1 LHVHRTGGMRRFL
14 GRHTAFRGH
23 RPRNAP
29 DRPGKRKGAGEMLSQ
44 RLLVQH
50 NLWFY
55 NNLMVEIRKALDE
68 DRFDEFRAQYSER
81 LAKRI

>member
-1 LHVHRTGGMRRFL
+1 
-14 GRHTAFRGH
+14 
-23 RPRNAP
+23 
-29 DRPGKRKGAGEMLSQ
+29 MLSQ

-55 NNLMVEIRKALDE
+55 NNLMVQIREALDNGT
-68 DRFDEFRAQYSER
+68 FAAFRAEHSER

>member
-1 LHVHRTGGMRRFL
+1 
-14 GRHTAFRGH
+14 
-23 RPRNAP
+23 
-29 DRPGKRKGAGEMLSQ
+29 MLSQ

-55 NNLMVEIRKALDE
+55 NHLLEEIRRAIDE